1 MEIGDSFRVN
11 LYRPSYNEVHQ
22 SSPKSSSKSLP
33 KNLNLTQY
41 KIMEM
46 IQENPKVTQVDM
58 TDEIGIS
65 KRAVQKSIKEMVD
78 KGIIQRVGAARG
90 GYWKVLQ
97 LE

>member
-1 MEIGDSFRVN
+1 
-11 LYRPSYNEVHQ
+11 
-22 SSPKSSSKSLP
+22 
-33 KNLNLTQY
+33 
-41 KIMEM
+41 MEM